1 MQGLGQGFALGLTLR
16 QDAAQHLAYA
26 VANPA
31 FGEACQ
37 VLAGK
42 PVVQHRH
49 GLVRGRQR
57 RLHVGPLEHQCIMWG
72 AEHQRRMERHLVRL
86 DILRLRPLHQYPP
99 RLDRPATEPFAQRQ
113 RTGQRRFGAVPGWRQ
128 VVTVHGQNQR
138 ITLGTEDETE
148 VGAFGDDA
156 LVAHQALEAL
166 GQGAAGHQRIAHHME
181 RRRADHPCH
190 VQADGLIARQLHR
203 QLPEAGHGVLRK
215 TCIGVVEGGK
225 VQPQLLE
232 HGSAIQ
238 PFQFKCLHDP

>member
-1 MQGLGQGFALGLTLR
+1 MQGLGQGFALGLALR
-16 QDAAQHLAYA
+16 QDAAQHLAHA
-26 VANPA
+26 VGNPA
-31 FGEACQ
+31 FGKACQ
-37 VLAGK
+37 VLPGK
-42 PVVQHRH
+42 TVMQHRH
-49 GLVRGRQR
+49 GFVGGGQR
-57 RLHVGPLEHQCIMWG
+57 CFHVGPLEHQRIVRR

-86 DILRLRPLHQYPP
+86 GILWLRPLHQHPA
-99 RLDRPATEPFAQRQ
+99 RLYRSAAEPFAQRQ
-113 RTGQRRFGAVPGWRQ
+113 RAGQRCFGTVPGRRQ
-128 VVTVHGQNQR
+128 VVAMHGQDQR
-138 ITLGTEDETE
+138 VALRAEDEAE
-148 VGAFGDDA
+148 VGAFGNDA
-156 LVAHQALEAL
+156 LVTHQALEAL